1 MKIIVLVKQVP
12 DTTEMKIDKETGT
25 LIRTGVPT
33 IVNPD
38 DLAAVEEAL
47 KLKDKHGAFVHVVTM
62 GPMQAVDMMRELYGM
77 GVDKCTL
84 VSDRAFAGSDTW
96 ATSNTLAKAVSLQEY
111 DLIIAGRQAI
121 DGDTAQVGPQVAEK
135 LGLPQVTYVEE
146 ICECCDG
153 KIVVSRAYEDYSEVL
168 EVKLPCL
175 ITTLQTMNKPRYQ
188 RVGLLWDSFK
198 REVEVITNEQLGLDS
213 SHTGLSGS
221 PTQVKKTFPRE
232 VTNSNEVLTL
242 SAQETAQH
250 IAKLIE
256 PFVKGE

>member
-47 KLKDKHGAFVHVVTM
+47 KLKDKLGAFVHVVTM
-62 GPMQAVDMMRELYGM
+62 GPMQAIDMMRELYGM

-96 ATSNTLAKAVSLQEY
+96 ATSNTVAKAVSLQEY

-146 ICECCDG
+146 ICECDDC
-153 KIVVSRAYEDYSEVL
+153 KIVVSRAYEDYSEIL

-188 RVGLLWDSFK
+188 RVNLLWDSFDK
-198 REVEVITNEQLGLDS
+198 EVEILTNEHLGLDNQ
-213 SHTGLSGS
+213 HTGLSGS

-242 SAQETAQH
+242 SPQETAQH
-250 IAKLIE
+250 IAKILE
-256 PFVKGE
+256 PFIKGE